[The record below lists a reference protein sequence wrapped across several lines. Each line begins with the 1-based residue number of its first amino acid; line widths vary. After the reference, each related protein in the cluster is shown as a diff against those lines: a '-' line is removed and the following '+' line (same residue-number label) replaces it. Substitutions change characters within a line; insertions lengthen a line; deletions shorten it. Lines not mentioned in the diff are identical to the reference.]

1 MALGALVAGATMTVP
16 VGGPVPVRYALPAEG
31 EMLMRCASLAVI
43 AAVILSSVSAHE
55 AQAAGG
61 IALPRF
67 FNPPPPRAQIAD
79 AQVWDPYPLPYE
91 SAGPVDSARPRDF
104 QYPPPEVTR
113 GRVWQGTPGTFP
125 RPQPWLRSQAP
136 IDYPNIKKR
145 WVSSRRTA
153 PAVSDFPVDAG
164 PALEGPADGQTEKEK
179 VRNLYEGPAES
190 VPARP
195 AK

>member
-1 MALGALVAGATMTVP
+1 MRRALVAGATRAVP

-31 EMLMRCASLAVI
+31 EMLMRCASLAVM
-43 AAVILSSVSAHE
+43 AAVVLSSASAGRRKRSE
-55 AQAAGG
+55 ASRCRDSS
-61 IALPRF
+61 IRLRP
-67 FNPPPPRAQIAD
+67 AQIAD

-91 SAGPVDSARPRDF
+91 SMGPVDSARPRDF

-113 GRVWQGTPGTFP
+113 GRIWQGAPGTFP
-125 RPQPWLRSQAP
+125 RQQPWLRLQAP
-136 IDYPNIKKR
+136 VDYPNIKKR

-153 PAVSDFPVDAG
+153 PAVADYPVDAC
-164 PALEGPADGQTEKEK
+164 PALEGPTDSATEKEK
-179 VRNLYEGPAES
+179 VRNLYEGPAET